1 MKAFRRYISKQLSV
15 FLGLIFAL
23 ICLNSIMFG
32 WTFYNIM
39 HKDYGAE
46 LPQTMLEET
55 AASFNGTDISGKVAE
70 KLTRNNIWAFFL
82 NEDGVVTWS
91 HNKPENVQ
99 NTYKI
104 PDVAVFAK
112 GYIQDYPVFVWEC
125 KGGIIVLGYPK
136 DSYMKITSNYFSLDA
151 IRKLPVFI
159 LTMFCLDIFLLF
171 IAYFLSKRKIIKT
184 TEPII
189 AGIKKLSDGKS
200 VSISVGGEL
209 TEIAEE
215 VNRAAVIL
223 DRQNQARANWIS
235 GVSHDIRTPLSMI
248 MGYAQR
254 ISDETEKESRIHGE
268 AVIIRKQSMKIK
280 ELVQDLN
287 LVSQLE
293 YSMQPLNKTKVRF
306 SALLRSYVAELL
318 NEGIPEKYSIN
329 LEVSSSVEQFLIDCD
344 ERLITRAISNLVQ
357 NSIRHNPKGCEIGI
371 RLDSVE
377 HGFELQIEDNGV
389 GLSEKRLRELQEIP
403 HYMESTD
410 DRLDLRH
417 GLGLIIVRQIIMAHG
432 GKIKIDSEP
441 DRGYAATIFLP
452 FNGMS
457 TIGCTSCEYCK
468 S

>member
-1 MKAFRRYISKQLSV
+1 MKSFRTYISKQLSV

-23 ICLNSIMFG
+23 IFLNSIMFG

-39 HKDYGAE
+39 HKDYGSE
-46 LPQTMLEET
+46 SPQTMLEET
-55 AASFNGTDISGKVAE
+55 ASSFDGTDISSKVAE

-91 HNKPENVQ
+91 HNKPKKVP

-104 PDVAVFAK
+104 KDVAVFAK
-112 GYIQDYPVFVWEC
+112 GYIQDYPVFTWEC
-125 KGGIIVLGYPK
+125 DGGIMVLGYPK
-136 DSYMKITSNYFSLDA
+136 DSYTKITSNYFSLDA
-151 IRKLPVFI
+151 IRKLP
-159 LTMFCLDIFLLF
+159 IFLLF
-171 IAYFLSKRKIIKT
+171 IAYFLSKRKIVKT

-189 AGIKKLSDGKS
+189 AAIKSLSDGKS
-200 VSISVGGEL
+200 VSISVDGEL
-209 TEIAEE
+209 AEIAEG
-215 VNRAAVIL
+215 VNRAAIIL

-254 ISDETEKESRIHGE
+254 ISDETERESLIHNE
-268 AVIIRKQSMKIK
+268 AVIISKQSMKIK

-293 YSMQPLNKTKVRF
+293 YSMQPLKKTKVRF
-306 SALLRSYVAELL
+306 SVLLRSYVAELL

-329 LEVSSSVEQFLIDCD
+329 LEVSLSVEQFLIDCD
-344 ERLITRAISNLVQ
+344 ERLMKRAIGNLVQ
-357 NSIRHNPKGCEIGI
+357 NSIRHNPKGCEIVI
-371 RLDSVE
+371 RLDSVGHE
-377 HGFELQIEDNGV
+377 FELQIKDNGV

-410 DRLDLRH
+410 ERLDLRH
-417 GLGLIIVRQIIMAHG
+417 GLGLIIVRQIIIAHE

-441 DRGYAATIFLP
+441 NRGYATTIFLP
-452 FNGMS
+452 ISVPIKNR
-457 TIGCTSCEYCK
+457 
-468 S
+468 

>member
-1 MKAFRRYISKQLSV
+1 MKSFRTYISKQLSV

-23 ICLNSIMFG
+23 IFLNSIMFG

-39 HKDYGAE
+39 HKDYGSE
-46 LPQTMLEET
+46 SPQTMLEET
-55 AASFNGTDISGKVAE
+55 ASSFDGTDISSKVAE

-91 HNKPENVQ
+91 HNKPKKVP

-104 PDVAVFAK
+104 KDVAVFAK
-112 GYIQDYPVFVWEC
+112 GYIQDYPVFTWEC
-125 KGGIIVLGYPK
+125 DGGIMVLGYPK
-136 DSYMKITSNYFSLDA
+136 DSYTKITSNYFSLDA
-151 IRKLPVFI
+151 IRKLPIFI
-159 LTMFCLDIFLLF
+159 LIMFCLDIFLLF
-171 IAYFLSKRKIIKT
+171 IAYFLSKRKIVKT

-189 AGIKKLSDGKS
+189 AAIKSLSDGKS
-200 VSISVGGEL
+200 VSISVDGEL
-209 TEIAEE
+209 AEIAEG
-215 VNRAAVIL
+215 VNRAAIIL

-254 ISDETEKESRIHGE
+254 ISDETERESLIHNE
-268 AVIIRKQSMKIK
+268 AVIISKQSMKIK

-293 YSMQPLNKTKVRF
+293 YSMQPLKKTKVRF
-306 SALLRSYVAELL
+306 SVLLRSYVAELL

-329 LEVSSSVEQFLIDCD
+329 LEVSLSVEQFLIDCD
-344 ERLITRAISNLVQ
+344 ERLMKRAIGNLVQ
-357 NSIRHNPKGCEIGI
+357 NSIRHNPKGCEIVI
-371 RLDSVE
+371 RLNSVGHE
-377 HGFELQIEDNGV
+377 FELQIKDNGV

-410 DRLDLRH
+410 ERLDLRH
-417 GLGLIIVRQIIMAHG
+417 GLGLIIVRQIIIAHE

-441 DRGYAATIFLP
+441 NRGYATTIFLP
-452 FNGMS
+452 ISVLQNL
-457 TIGCTSCEYCK
+457 I
-468 S
+468 